1 MNRSIRITTL
11 SLFVF
16 SLGLSSSDAFLGDI
30 LKKSKDKRVVSAE
43 ELTGQESAAVSQ
55 LAKADAQRAAGRQRQ
70 ARDLYKSIVNSYPR
84 TEAAAEAQFQY
95 AKILQN
101 EGDGRKAFEE
111 FEELISNFRNTKNF
125 NEAVKAQF
133 EIAESL
139 RNTEKKGFLGLGAPV
154 QPSQLIEMFE
164 TISEVAPYTDY
175 APKSLLNV
183 GYVHTSQ
190 GDENLAILAFRTVV
204 DNYRGTDYASE
215 AQYQIFQLRGVKAE
229 QSNSPVEDRAQ
240 VEAGIDFMNQ
250 NPNDARAPKIQQNL
264 KEIELREMEK
274 QFNIGMHYEK
284 SGKPDSARVYYR
296 EVVKNPGTPWA
307 AKAQERLSA
316 LDRVPAPDSVE
327 KKAGFFGPNPLK
339 KDKVEMRTSEDVVLP
354 LPSSES

>member
-16 SLGLSSSDAFLGDI
+16 SLGLSSSEAFLGDI
-30 LKKSKDKRVVSAE
+30 LKKGKEKRVVSAE
-43 ELTGQESAAVSQ
+43 ELTGQESAAANL
-55 LAKADAQRAAGRQRQ
+55 LAKAEAQRSAGRQRQ
-70 ARDLYKSIVNSYPR
+70 ARDLYKSVVNSYPR

-95 AKILQN
+95 AKILQK
-101 EGDGRKAFEE
+101 EGEGRKAFEE
-111 FEELISNFRNTKNF
+111 FEELITNFRNTKNF
-125 NEAVKAQF
+125 NEAVEAQF

-139 RNTEKKGFLGLGAPV
+139 RTTKKKGFLGLGAPV
-154 QPSQLIEMFE
+154 QPSQLVEMFE

-190 GDENLAILAFRTVV
+190 GDENLALLAFRSVV
-204 DNYRGTDYASE
+204 DNYRGTDYAAE

-250 NPNDARAPKIQQNL
+250 NPNDERAQKIQQNL

-307 AKAQERLSA
+307 AKAQERLNA
-316 LDRVPAPDSVE
+316 LDRAPAPDNVE